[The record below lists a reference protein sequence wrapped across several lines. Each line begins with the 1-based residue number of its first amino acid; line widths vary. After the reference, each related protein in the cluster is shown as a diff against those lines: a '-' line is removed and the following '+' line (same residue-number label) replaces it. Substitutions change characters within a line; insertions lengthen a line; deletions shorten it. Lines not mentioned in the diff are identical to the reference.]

1 MRLLVDLKKLRI
13 APDERQINGL
23 KAILKQ
29 HLEWNQVFN
38 LSAHRT
44 EKNVW
49 IYQILDSL
57 TPHKFIKDGHLLD
70 IGTGPGF
77 PGLPLALMYPNTH
90 VTLLDSNEKK
100 LAFARNIQSICELD
114 NVTIVQKR
122 IEQYQI
128 DTKFDQI
135 ISRAFTRLNGI
146 IRCSLRLLS
155 KDGEILA
162 MKGAQIDNEIL
173 EAEAEFERCSM
184 TSHKLPHVV
193 DEQRMLVLVKQ
204 RKIE

>member
-1 MRLLVDLKKLRI
+1 MRLLADLKKIRVV
-13 APDERQINGL
+13 PNERQINGL
-23 KAILKQ
+23 QLILDQ

-49 IYQILDSL
+49 IYQIIDSL
-57 TPHKFIKDGHLLD
+57 SAHQFIKDGHLLD

-77 PGLPLALMYPNTH
+77 PGLPLALMYPDTH

-100 LAFARNIQSICELD
+100 LAFARNIQSICDLE
-114 NVTIVQKR
+114 NVTIVHKR
-122 IEQYQI
+122 IEEYQI
-128 DTKFDQI
+128 DIKFDQI

-146 IRCSLRLLS
+146 IRCSLNLLS
-155 KDGEILA
+155 RDGEILA
-162 MKGAQIDNEIL
+162 MKGAQIDKEIL

-184 TSHKLPHVV
+184 TSYKLPHVV
-193 DEQRMLVLVKQ
+193 NEQRSLVLVRQ

>member
-1 MRLLVDLKKLRI
+1 MRLLADLKKLRI

-122 IEQYQI
+122 IEQY
-128 DTKFDQI
+128 FVG
-135 ISRAFTRLNGI
+135 N
-146 IRCSLRLLS
+146 
-155 KDGEILA
+155 IL
-162 MKGAQIDNEIL
+162 
-173 EAEAEFERCSM
+173 
-184 TSHKLPHVV
+184 
-193 DEQRMLVLVKQ
+193 
-204 RKIE
+204 